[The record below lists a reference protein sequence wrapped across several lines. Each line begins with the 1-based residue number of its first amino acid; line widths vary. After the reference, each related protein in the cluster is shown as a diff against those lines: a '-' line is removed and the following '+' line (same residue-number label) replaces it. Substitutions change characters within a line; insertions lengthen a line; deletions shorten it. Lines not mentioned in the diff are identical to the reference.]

1 MNIFKHIT
9 DGLPPKRIAYVFLW
23 SAGLFAASFYTFCGK
38 FNFAAMSDISAREMA
53 EEYLFPLFM
62 AMALFLL
69 DALHEM
75 NANNRQFTPVYFGCF
90 IFFILSTIFSI
101 LVNSVLFGWILF
113 IVAWM
118 ALTVLKASMLWD
130 VKGVKIDH

>member
-9 DGLPPKRIAYVFLW
+9 DGLPPKRIAYVLLW

-38 FNFAAMSDISAREMA
+38 FNFAAMSVIS
-53 EEYLFPLFM
+53 
-62 AMALFLL
+62 

-101 LVNSVLFGWILF
+101 LVNNVLFGWILF